1 MNIKNI
7 IRKEI
12 NKILKQD
19 NILLSNNEYTY
30 TSYYYL
36 REKSKIIKELS
47 FKISNIDEI
56 IINILDRE
64 YKHIFTYKHT
74 IYYKNKNNLYN
85 FLKNN
90 YKDFDSEEEKK
101 EILKA
106 VVYGYTNIFKY

>member
-56 IINILDRE
+56 IINILDNE
-64 YKHIFTYKHT
+64 YKNITT
-74 IYYKNKNNLYN
+74 IRQRIYYKNKQKLYN

-90 YKDFDSEEEKK
+90 YKDFESDEEKK
-101 EILKA
+101 EILTQLR
-106 VVYGYTNIFKY
+106 Y

>member
-56 IINILDRE
+56 IINILDNE
-64 YKHIFTYKHT
+64 YKNITT
-74 IYYKNKNNLYN
+74 IRQRIYYKNKQKLYN

-90 YKDFDSEEEKK
+90 YKDFESDEEKK
-101 EILKA
+101 EILKQL
-106 VVYGYTNIFKY
+106 KY